1 MESMRRVP
9 PSRPPRRCS
18 EAGDLQ
24 ALDAA
29 TLEAAFAD
37 LPRATVAAGEAIPSV
52 LDLLIESGLSASRG
66 QARRVIADGGA
77 YVNNIRVTDEAAVPS
92 GDDLLAGRW
101 LLLRR
106 GKRSLAVVAVEL
118 PAASQ

>member
-1 MESMRRVP
+1 M
-9 PSRPPRRCS
+9 
-18 EAGDLQ
+18 
-24 ALDAA
+24 
-29 TLEAAFAD
+29 
-37 LPRATVAAGEAIPSV
+37 

-106 GKRSLAVVAVEL
+106 GKRSLAVVAVEGA
-118 PAASQ
+118 P